1 MCGHEVPAKAPPIFL
16 LLRAA
21 KYLGVPPWELA
32 EKPMVWQHYALLME
46 SAEAQANEFRLKNPP
61 PR

>member
-1 MCGHEVPAKAPPIFL
+1 MCGHEEPAKAPPMFL

-21 KYLGVPPWELA
+21 RYLGVPPWELA
-32 EKPMVWQHYALLME
+32 EQSTVWQNYALVME
-46 SAEAQANEFRLKNPP
+46 SAEAKADAFRANHPS